1 MTRAIKLKY
10 DFKKVLAQFSVVLGT
25 QIIPAEPNQ
34 GSWFVKQYALIAIQ
48 NETESI

>member
-1 MTRAIKLKY
+1 MKVKY
-10 DFKKVLAQFSVVLGT
+10 NFKKVLAQFSSVLGT
-25 QIIPAEPNQ
+25 QIIPAEPNK